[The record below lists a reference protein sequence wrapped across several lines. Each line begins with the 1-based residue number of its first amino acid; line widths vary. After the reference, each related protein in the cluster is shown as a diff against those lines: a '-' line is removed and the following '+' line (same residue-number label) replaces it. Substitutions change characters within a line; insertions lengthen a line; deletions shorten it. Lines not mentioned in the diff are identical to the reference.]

1 MSQDQRPGQIKMVDG
16 QAGAPGDVIVEE
28 TGAKPPAATGKGG
41 GMLPLLLFAVGAAA
55 AGAAVARLGVGT

>member
-16 QAGAPGDVIVEE
+16 RTGAPGDVIVEE
-28 TGAKPPAATGKGG
+28 TGAKTPAGTSKGG
-41 GMLPLLLFAVGAAA
+41 GMVPLLLFAVGAAA